1 MAHLS
6 VRLPESVIADL
17 NALAEAQHQ
26 SKAELVREAL
36 ELYRQNK
43 LLAAKKARLSNASLL
58 VRSNSMV
65 GNHEFAD
72 FESEPNET

>member
-6 VRLPESVIADL
+6 VRLPESEFAEL
-17 NALAEAQHQ
+17 NALAVAQHQ

-58 VRSNSMV
+58 VRSNSMAS
-65 GNHEFAD
+65 NQDFAD
-72 FESEPNET
+72 FESGPNET

>member
-1 MAHLS
+1 MAYLF

-17 NALAEAQHQ
+17 SALAEAQHQ

-36 ELYRQNK
+36 ELYHHNK
-43 LLAAKKARLSNASLL
+43 LLAAKKARLANASLL

-65 GNHEFAD
+65 SNRDFAD
-72 FESEPNET
+72 FEGEPNKT